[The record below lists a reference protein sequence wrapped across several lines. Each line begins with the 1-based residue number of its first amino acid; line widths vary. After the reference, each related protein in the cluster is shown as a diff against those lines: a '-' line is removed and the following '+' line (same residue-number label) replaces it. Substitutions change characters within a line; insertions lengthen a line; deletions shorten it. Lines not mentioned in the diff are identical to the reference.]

1 MLHMKSFILL
11 LPKFFNCIKTEL
23 KPAEVIFF
31 FFLRSLQVFCYMYK
45 NTSIFLKYTTTKES
59 PAIPIFVSTVL
70 ITSYCFITFLAF
82 VLKHFS
88 S

>member
-31 FFLRSLQVFCYMYK
+31 FFKKF
-45 NTSIFLKYTTTKES
+45 TGFLLH
-59 PAIPIFVSTVL
+59 V
-70 ITSYCFITFLAF
+70 
-82 VLKHFS
+82 
-88 S
+88 